1 MKVISEIFREKNAK
15 IIVNNIYN
23 FLGFLIP
30 AVLTFLVTPYLVSGL
45 GVVDYGLW
53 NVTLSFLGLMGILE
67 LGIGVSIT
75 KYVSEYIANDDKQ
88 ALSSTI
94 TMGFIINLGLSILI
108 VIPLYF
114 FAPQIT
120 AFLFSKSE
128 SLHKT
133 TQIIRIM
140 TLGFFPLMIRNAGL
154 AIPAGLQKYQIVNI
168 IKIIQNALTMI
179 VAIIV
184 ISLQGTIYDVVTST
198 VILMWVIG
206 ITSLVICYRLL
217 QPLDFHWII
226 SRSAAKTIFSYMAAS
241 GITNIGIKLFSSVDK
256 LVVGTVLGLAN
267 VTYYSI
273 AIGIANKFVTMSSA
287 LTQALMPAASEMY
300 TRGEEGQLR
309 KILFYST
316 AVLFFINAIP
326 VGLLLVFA
334 DEFLVWWLDPDLAQ
348 QVISPLRIL
357 VLIYGIR
364 GITAPAFYIVNGI
377 GKPWINSIVTAIQG
391 VGIILLIFYLGSQFG
406 IMGAVWAN
414 AITWVE
420 FAMVIYIIHFL
431 MQPQRKHAEKFQ

>member
-1 MKVISEIFREKNAK
+1 
-15 IIVNNIYN
+15 
-23 FLGFLIP
+23 
-30 AVLTFLVTPYLVSGL
+30 
-45 GVVDYGLW
+45 
-53 NVTLSFLGLMGILE
+53 
-67 LGIGVSIT
+67 
-75 KYVSEYIANDDKQ
+75 
-88 ALSSTI
+88 
-94 TMGFIINLGLSILI
+94 
-108 VIPLYF
+108 
-114 FAPQIT
+114 
-120 AFLFSKSE
+120 
-128 SLHKT
+128 
-133 TQIIRIM
+133 
-140 TLGFFPLMIRNAGL
+140 
-154 AIPAGLQKYQIVNI
+154 
-168 IKIIQNALTMI
+168 MI